1 MVNEIAFTSADALA
15 SAHRTLQTE
24 IAELQHL
31 DARLDER
38 FAQAV
43 ALLLGNKGRVA
54 VTGIGKSG
62 HIARKI
68 SATFASTGSPSYF
81 VHAAEAAHGDLG
93 MITGD
98 DIIIAVSYSGSSPE
112 LATILPIARRLG
124 SKIIGIC
131 GNRYSELAS
140 LSDVFLDVGVTR
152 EACPLNLAPTSS
164 TTVTLALGDALAIA
178 CLEARGFGTS
188 DFARSHPGGA
198 LGRRLLTHVRDVMR
212 QGEELPIVGPDTPMQ
227 KVLEEMTGKRMG
239 MTVIADQTRKPLGIF
254 TDGDLRRL
262 IMQKGDIRP
271 TTAGQVMTPH
281 PRTIGPD
288 ALAAEAAA
296 VMEQQ
301 KLSTMLV
308 VNQEQTLVGALH
320 MHDLMDAKVI

>member
-1 MVNEIAFTSADALA
+1 MANEIAFTSDDALA

-24 IAELQHL
+24 LAELQHL

-38 FAQAV
+38 FSQAV
-43 ALLLGNKGRVA
+43 AMLLACTGRVA

-98 DIIIAVSYSGSSPE
+98 DIIIAISYSGSSPE
-112 LATILPIARRLG
+112 MATILPIARRLG

-131 GNRYSELAS
+131 GNGYSELAS
-140 LSDVFLDVGVTR
+140 LSDIFLDVGVTR

-178 CLEARGFGTS
+178 CLEARGFGKS

-212 QGEELPIVGPDTPMQ
+212 QGDELPIVGPDTPMQ

-262 IMQKGDIRP
+262 IMQRGDIRP
-271 TTAGQVMTPH
+271 MTAGQVMTPH
-281 PRTIGPD
+281 PRTISPE

>member
-1 MVNEIAFTSADALA
+1 MLNDTPFTSADALA

-24 IAELQHL
+24 IDELQSL
-31 DARLDER
+31 DARLDEP

-43 ALLLGNKGRVA
+43 ALLLSSNGRIA

-98 DIIIAVSYSGSSPE
+98 DIIIAISYSGSSPE

-124 SKIIGIC
+124 CKIIGIC
-131 GNRYSELAS
+131 GNRYSELAR
-140 LSDVFLDVGVTR
+140 LSDVFLNVSVKR

-212 QGEELPIVGPDTPMQ
+212 QGTELPIVGMETPIQ

-239 MTVIADQTRKPLGIF
+239 MTVIADETMRPVGIF

-271 TTAGQVMTPH
+271 LTAGQVMTPH

-308 VNQEQTLVGALH
+308 VNPEQKLVGALH